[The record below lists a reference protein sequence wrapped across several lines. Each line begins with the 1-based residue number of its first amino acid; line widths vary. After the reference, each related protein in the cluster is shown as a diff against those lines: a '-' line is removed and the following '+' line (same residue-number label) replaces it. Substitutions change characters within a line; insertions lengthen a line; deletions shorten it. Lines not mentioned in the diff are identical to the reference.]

1 MDSLRDRLS
10 KKGWSE
16 KEISKAMII
25 LDSAQEKKS
34 AKTKFLDELLVWVS
48 LFVAVAGN
56 FILSVV
62 IVPFLIIMSG
72 VSLYAAIFCFG
83 AAFGMLFTIILR
95 NMERLEAKM
104 HVIAGLFIP
113 VIGLINMY
121 IIARMSNKLIAILQL
136 KTVEHDAVLVSMV
149 YIFAFI
155 LPYLLLHYAGEF
167 SRQSFTKPIQ
177 SG

>member
-1 MDSLRDRLS
+1 MDSLQDRLS

-16 KEISKAMII
+16 KEISKAIAI

-56 FILSVV
+56 FVLSVV

-72 VSLYAAIFCFG
+72 FSLYAAIFCFG
-83 AAFGMLFTIILR
+83 SAFGMLFTIILR

-121 IIARMSNKLIAILQL
+121 IITRMSNKLIVLLEL
-136 KTVEHDAVLVSMV
+136 KTVEHDAILVSMV

-155 LPYLLLHYAGEF
+155 FPYLLLHYVGEF
-167 SRQSFTKPIQ
+167 SRQNFQKWPH